1 MVDKPIHQLL
11 EELIFTCNQC
21 GKVITLLTAEKHYE
35 SNTGCNSASARRV
48 IQHPEG
54 EAHFPKGS
62 MN

>member
-1 MVDKPIHQLL
+1 MMDKPLHQSL
-11 EELIFTCNQC
+11 EELIFICDQC
-21 GKVITLLTAEKHYE
+21 DKVITLLTCEKHFE
-35 SNTGCNSASARRV
+35 NNDSCKSASARRV